1 MSFESMV
8 AASFL
13 TFLVAGFLNTAG
25 QADALA
31 VLAASFMAAV
41 LLALL
46 HSYLLLVRFSAIT
59 IMRRN
64 VVEV

>member
-1 MSFESMV
+1 M
-8 AASFL
+8 
-13 TFLVAGFLNTAG
+13 
-25 QADALA
+25 A
-31 VLAASFMAAV
+31 VLAAAAVAAV
-41 LLALL
+41 LLSML